1 MPYVQGF
8 NNDIFISFAHTDDAD
23 GWVETFHARLKAR
36 LTQLGVS
43 VCVWRDTKLQGTDVF
58 SDEIF
63 DHLKSSALLVS
74 IISPAGVNSS
84 WCQDERQKFEQ
95 FAELNGGFR
104 IKNTL
109 RAIKVV
115 KTPLDNDA
123 HRELFSTLGFEFY
136 ERDEQTQ
143 GFQEFD
149 PTSPEYRQML
159 DRLAQDIRR
168 VLDVLRNRDVSTAT
182 KLNVYVAAASKD
194 LENEREAIVRQVED
208 WGYSVLPASSSGLAE
223 MSDLRSKLNAD
234 LGKSILSV
242 HLVSKQRGA
251 IPEGEEKSIV
261 ALQYDLAQSRPV
273 DRIVWISPG
282 SQPDQSV
289 SKSIEEG
296 RQQGVEILEGRTI
309 EDLKE
314 VIEARLKRLRDES
327 SLLQEGR
334 NKYSVYIVCDRKDHP
349 YLNES
354 EGRNRALQLKSYLD
368 SKGYVVWLPP
378 VTPMEET
385 RRRKDHRET
394 LKLSDAVLI
403 YWGAADE
410 VWFRESLRELIKART
425 RRSGCRYLAEAAF
438 FGNPQLSEKS
448 HYRNQLD
455 LVFEQFDDFN
465 PEALQPL
472 FQRLQ

>member
-8 NNDIFISFAHTDDAD
+8 NNDIFISFAHTDDTD
-23 GWVETFHARLKAR
+23 GWVRDFHARLEAR
-36 LTQLGVS
+36 LAQLGIS
-43 VCVWRDTKLQGTDVF
+43 VCIWRDTKLQGTDVF

-63 DHLKSSALLVS
+63 DRLKSSALLVS

-95 FAELNGGFR
+95 FAALNGGFR

-115 KTPLDNDA
+115 KTPLDNDE
-123 HRELFSTLGFEFY
+123 HRDLFGTLGFEFY
-136 ERDEQTQ
+136 ERDKQSQ
-143 GFQEFD
+143 VFQEFD
-149 PTSPEYRQML
+149 PTSPTYRQML

-168 VLDVLRNRDVSTAT
+168 ALLVLCDRDVSAAPQ
-182 KLNVYVAAASKD
+182 LSVYVAATSSD
-194 LENEREAIVRQVED
+194 LEKDREAIVRQIDD
-208 WGYSVLPASSSGLAE
+208 WGYAVLPASASGLAE
-223 MSDLRSKLNAD
+223 SPDLRSRLEAD
-234 LGKSILSV
+234 IGKSILSV
-242 HLVSKQRGA
+242 HLVSKQRGV
-251 IPEGEEKSIV
+251 IPEGEDKSIV

-296 RQQGVEILEGRTI
+296 REQGVEVLEGRSI
-309 EDLKE
+309 DDLKE
-314 VIEARLKRLRDES
+314 LIEAKLKRLSEES
-327 SLLQEGR
+327 PLVKEGR
-334 NKYSVYIVCDRKDHP
+334 TKFNVYMICDRKDHP
-349 YLNES
+349 YLNEA
-354 EGRNRALQLKSYLD
+354 EGRQRALQLKSYLD
-368 SKGYVVWLPP
+368 NQGYVVWLPP

-410 VWFRESLRELIKART
+410 VWFRESLRDLIKART
-425 RRSGCRYLAEAAF
+425 RRSGSRYLAEAAF
-438 FGNPQLSEKS
+438 FGSPQLSEKS
-448 HYRNQLD
+448 QYRNQLD
-455 LVFEQFDDFN
+455 LVFEQFEDFN
-465 PEALQPL
+465 PDVLKPL